1 VSLEFSL
8 LGSNIYLLTV
18 QEISNCMKTT
28 IDLIPQ
34 GESWATRFWC
44 TTFVVDGVPVRVQN
58 LAVGQT
64 HPGTVERYEGIGI
77 IKTRDSA
84 QQLLCV
90 IDSQSQQEFV
100 VPYANTWDPEPIEW
114 TEE

>member
-1 VSLEFSL
+1 
-8 LGSNIYLLTV
+8 
-18 QEISNCMKTT
+18 MKTT

-90 IDSQSQQEFV
+90 IDTQSQQEFV